1 MGPPPS
7 RVPPALHALVHTW
20 MSCMGSGFFLF
31 GPRFDSRRAVEQL
44 RACGVL
50 ETIRISAAGYPSRY
64 PLLPQHP
71 GAPLGQS
78 TPLIPSVPH
87 RWTYQEFFDRY
98 RALVSR
104 EELGGA
110 DVKQSCSLALGRL
123 LQVRALLRGCSCG
136 T

>member
-1 MGPPPS
+1 M
-7 RVPPALHALVHTW
+7 
-20 MSCMGSGFFLF
+20 
-31 GPRFDSRRAVEQL
+31 EQL

-64 PLLPQHP
+64 PLLPWHP
-71 GAPLGQS
+71 RAPPGQS

-104 EELGGA
+104 EELVGA
-110 DVKQSCSLALGRL
+110 DMKQSCSLALGRL
-123 LQVRALLRGCSCG
+123 LQVRALLRECSCG

>member
-1 MGPPPS
+1 M
-7 RVPPALHALVHTW
+7 
-20 MSCMGSGFFLF
+20 
-31 GPRFDSRRAVEQL
+31 EQL

-50 ETIRISAAGYPSRY
+50 ETIRISAAGYPSRCL
-64 PLLPQHP
+64 LLPQHP

-123 LQVRALLRGCSCG
+123 LQVRALLGGCSCG